1 MTSGLQLEVLT
12 SASARRYWAPSPG
25 KTERGGCFYRS
36 FALERLS
43 QCLWAPRSLLCRNS
57 KAFPPELRRCAVKR
71 QICHEAPKPGVG
83 LGRRGAGGA
92 TADDA
97 QPLIGGEAAGQRP
110 ARPDAPHFMRRTSF
124 EQGGFQGRTGGWTI
138 IGPVQV
144 GQRIGHHGS
153 CDHKPNPL

>member
-12 SASARRYWAPSPG
+12 SASARRYPDQVRVRRKSG
-25 KTERGGCFYRS
+25 RFDRS

-43 QCLWAPRSLLCRNS
+43 QCLWAPRSLLCRNL
-57 KAFPPELRRCAVKR
+57 KAFPPELRTGALKR

-83 LGRRGAGGA
+83 LWRCGAGGA
-92 TADDA
+92 AAGDA

-110 ARPDAPHFMRRTSF
+110 ARPDAPHLMRRTSF
-124 EQGGFQGRTGGWTI
+124 KQGGFQGWTGRWTI